1 MRGINFGNKELKMSF
16 TKSFIESY
24 KEQSNDAIYCGH
36 CLTPIIFEKECC
48 GQHLFVEFG
57 SLSDVDQLKIIEA
70 EWAHA
75 FGAHA

>member
-1 MRGINFGNKELKMSF
+1 MSF

-24 KEQSNDAIYCGH
+24 KEQSNDTIYCGH

-75 FGAHA
+75 FGEHA